1 MPQLLREELEKIFDS
16 ARANVSCAWEKG
28 VLLAAGSDAGAY
40 RVLHGQGL
48 VDEYQIF
55 CDLFGETEELKNRL
69 KEGESVIRRKFQA
82 EKVWKLTS
90 KSTIIDAASAS

>member
-1 MPQLLREELEKIFDS
+1 M
-16 ARANVSCAWEKG
+16 
-28 VLLAAGSDAGAY
+28 LLAAGSDAGAY

>member
-1 MPQLLREELEKIFDS
+1 MQPEAMPELQGAARSGLL
-16 ARANVSCAWEKG
+16 
-28 VLLAAGSDAGAY
+28 
-40 RVLHGQGL
+40 
-48 VDEYQIF
+48 DEYQIF

-90 KSTIIDAASAS
+90 KSTIIDAASAYEGGKYDSTEIDHSWRE

>member
-1 MPQLLREELEKIFDS
+1 MLKEWIPAEMPEE
-16 ARANVSCAWEKG
+16 
-28 VLLAAGSDAGAY
+28 
-40 RVLHGQGL
+40 
-48 VDEYQIF
+48 
-55 CDLFGETEELKNRL
+55 EELKKRL